1 MSGMKFRRTCTVC
14 NATFFSPD
22 RKAAYCLKC
31 MKKRVVKHVPA
42 EARVAATAPRVV
54 PRPVPPPPAPP
65 PMLRKAKPA
74 RAPKASTLTDELRER
89 IMELFHNEFSNR
101 AMQTKEMHS
110 QTANRLWVKRQLVAD
125 VIRQQLQT
133 QVTMT

>member
-42 EARVAATAPRVV
+42 EARVVTAAPRIA
-54 PRPVPPPPAPP
+54 PRPASPPPPPP
-65 PMLRKAKPA
+65 PILRKAKPV
-74 RAPKASTLTDELRER
+74 RAAKASTLTPELRQR
-89 IMELFHNEFSNR
+89 ILELFHGEFSTR
-101 AMQTKEMHS
+101 AVQT
-110 QTANRLWVKRQLVAD
+110 
-125 VIRQQLQT
+125 
-133 QVTMT
+133 